1 MQMPL
6 LNVWTRTMNMT
17 KRNAVRRMTT
27 IARLAPLRRKTPAL
41 LAIASSLALPMALP
55 QQPVR
60 ADEFATVPAGDALYR
75 HLAVVAKTGWAGAP
89 GQSTPGSR
97 SGERN
102 PAGIAD
108 TTLTRYEIALETAK
122 AIVTVTARHEANPAW
137 ASGVSKPALRALRE
151 LTAAL
156 RVELKSLGVDAA
168 AALRLCDVLLKSSDK
183 DTGPETPAPAPARV
197 PDAASGAAMS
207 LDSGAFASRGGAA
220 PPPSP
225 DFESQ
230 LRPSLSQRLRVMA
243 AVSGVERD
251 ASDPFGDE
259 ALGVG
264 SASSF
269 NSTAGAA
276 RGAGNSAPRGVSGSA
291 GAALGVKGWLTLRAA
306 YGRNELAPS
315 RLPMQ
320 NVWTPGAREQRTLG
334 GGLDIAL
341 RPGMT
346 LSGGVESIATD
357 AAGRPSWM
365 RVSGGVG
372 LSAWQNRLSLKANLS
387 RLVPEDARVLPSTM
401 AGFNVGLGLGERLRL
416 NLLYQQMFSA
426 PSPARTE
433 RLVAGGI
440 SVNF

>member
-1 MQMPL
+1 
-6 LNVWTRTMNMT
+6 MNMT
-17 KRNAVRRMTT
+17 KRNAACRMTT
-27 IARLAPLRRKTPAL
+27 LSRQAPLWRKTPAL
-41 LAIASSLALPMALP
+41 LALASSLALPMALP
-55 QQPVR
+55 PHVVS

-89 GQSTPGSR
+89 GQSAPGSR

-102 PAGIAD
+102 PVGGAD

-137 ASGVSKPALRALRE
+137 VSGVSKPALRALRE

-168 AALRLCDVLLKSSDK
+168 AALRLCDALLKSSDK
-183 DTGPETPAPAPARV
+183 NAGTETSAPAPVGV
-197 PDAASGAAMS
+197 PDAAFGSSAAFDSGSAGFAPRGAARPT
-207 LDSGAFASRGGAA
+207 A
-220 PPPSP
+220 P

-259 ALGVG
+259 ALGIG

-276 RGAGNSAPRGVSGSA
+276 RGAGNSAGSGVSGSA
-291 GAALGVKGWLTLRAA
+291 GAALGVNGWLTLRAA
-306 YGRNELAPS
+306 YGRRELAPS
-315 RLPMQ
+315 GLPMQ

-387 RLVPEDARVLPSTM
+387 RLVPEDARILPSTM

-426 PSPARTE
+426 PATSRTE